1 MRRTALALLL
11 GCLLLVAGAS
21 ALDGYDYYQTIEYAA
36 CDQEIYQQ
44 DIVIHRTTGTA
55 YNETAGGL
63 EMWHLFVGE
72 HCLEDYGDIRF
83 TNSTG
88 AELAYYLWPDYDAE
102 SARFCVRLEGAD
114 AAGALTVHYGNPSA
128 TTTSSGKNT
137 YLLFDHFEGD
147 SVDTEIWQNTATGGT
162 ISVADSVLTI
172 SGSLGASKGLQ
183 SRASFGPGTTFETSF
198 KGTTAKDGG
207 LLVSY
212 GLFRSGNYFS
222 VVDHT
227 ASNNAVIFYAAT
239 PESYGNV
246 VTMSTSFETLTL
258 SRPATSSQRGSYR
271 STTSTFSKTI
281 SDDLPIVI
289 GTWIAANAATY
300 SFDYALV
307 RAYSAAPPAAS
318 TFSGEQE
325 ATGTLH
331 AFPGLTRIPRDLT
344 GNGLYTDINGN
355 NRLDYND
362 LTIFFQHLAWAKT
375 AQPTSCFDFNGNGW
389 LDYNDVITLFSI
401 ITEEHT

>member
-1 MRRTALALLL
+1 VSDVRRPALALLL

-44 DIVIHRTTGTA
+44 DIVIHRSTGTA

-63 EMWHLFVGE
+63 ETWHIYVGE
-72 HCLEDYGDIRF
+72 HCREDYGDVRF

-88 AELAYYLWPDYDAE
+88 ELEYYLWPDYDSS
-102 SARFCVRLEGAD
+102 SARFAVRLDPAD
-114 AAGALTVHYGNPSA
+114 RGGVLAVHYGNLSAA
-128 TTTSSGKNT
+128 TTSNGGATYWFFDDYSDPATLANYTELYYATWSRLQYKEIANGRLHLGWGGSGYGSALLYADCPLSSGQFRVEAMFQATGSVSYYRQQKEIGLTTPTTPT
-137 YLLFDHFEGD
+137 YDSTGSSAADFSGFGGTVIAMPGD
-147 SVDTEIWQNTATGGT
+147 GGQTAPAGSTGHAEYTLDSTTRYPGIWIQDVSSTTLRSEIW
-162 ISVADSVLTI
+162 I
-172 SGSLGASKGLQ
+172 
-183 SRASFGPGTTFETSF
+183 
-198 KGTTAKDGG
+198 
-207 LLVSY
+207 
-212 GLFRSGNYFS
+212 
-222 VVDHT
+222 DH
-227 ASNNAVIFYAAT
+227 I
-239 PESYGNV
+239 
-246 VTMSTSFETLTL
+246 
-258 SRPATSSQRGSYR
+258 
-271 STTSTFSKTI
+271 
-281 SDDLPIVI
+281 
-289 GTWIAANAATY
+289 
-300 SFDYALV
+300 LV

>member
-1 MRRTALALLL
+1 VRRPALALLL
-11 GCLLLVAGAS
+11 ACLLLVAGAS

-63 EMWHLFVGE
+63 ETWHIFVGD
-72 HCLEDYGDIRF
+72 HCQADYDDVRF

-88 AELAYYLWPDYDAE
+88 ELAYYLWPDYDSS
-102 SARFCVRLEGAD
+102 SARFCVRLVGAD
-114 AAGALTVHYGNPSA
+114 VVGELLVWYGNPSA
-128 TTTSSGKNT
+128 TTTSSGKDT
-137 YLLFDHFEGD
+137 YLLFDHFEGT
-147 SVDTEIWQNTATGGT
+147 SIDTEIWQNTATGGT
-162 ISVADSVLTI
+162 ISVTDSVLTI
-172 SGSLGASKGLQ
+172 SGNLGANKGLQ
-183 SRASFGPGTTFETSF
+183 SQTSFGPGTTFETSF
-198 KGTTAKDGG
+198 KGTTAKNGD

-212 GLFRSGNYFS
+212 GLFRSGKYFS
-222 VVDHT
+222 LVDT
-227 ASNNAVIFYAAT
+227 STSNNEVRFYAGT
-239 PESYGNV
+239 PESSGGAIV
-246 VTMSTSFETLTL
+246 MSALFETLTL

-289 GTWIAANAATY
+289 GTWAAANTATY

-307 RAYSAAPPAAS
+307 RAYSATPPAAT

-325 ATGTLH
+325 TAAPPVT
-331 AFPGLTRIPRDLT
+331 AFPGITALPRDLT

-375 AQPTSCFDFNGNGW
+375 AQPIACFDFNGNGW
-389 LDYNDVITLFSI
+389 LDYNDVITLFTT
-401 ITEEHT
+401 ITGEHP

>member
-1 MRRTALALLL
+1 MRRSALALIL

-44 DIVIHRTTGTA
+44 DIVIHRSTGTA

-63 EMWHLFVGE
+63 ETWHIFVGD
-72 HCLEDYGDIRF
+72 HCQADYDDVRF

-88 AELAYYLWPDYDAE
+88 ELAYYLWPDYDSS
-102 SARFCVRLEGAD
+102 SARFCVRLVGAD
-114 AAGALTVHYGNPSA
+114 VVGELLVWYGNPSA
-128 TTTSSGKNT
+128 TTTSSGKDT
-137 YLLFDHFEGD
+137 YLLFDHFEGT
-147 SVDTEIWQNTATGGT
+147 SIDTEIWQNTATGGT
-162 ISVADSVLTI
+162 ISVTDSVLTI
-172 SGSLGASKGLQ
+172 SGNLGANKGLQ
-183 SRASFGPGTTFETSF
+183 SQTSFGPGTTFETSF
-198 KGTTAKDGG
+198 KGTTATNGL